1 MSEVNIQPITEQDH
15 AWVRQ
20 FAIAQWGANIVIG
33 HGVAYELDKQPG
45 FIATK
50 HGERVGLITY
60 HIEGRECEIVSIDSL
75 HEGLGVGTLLI
86 EAVKQ
91 VALQAG
97 CTRLWLITTNDNL
110 HALRFYQKRGFML
123 VAVHRHAVE
132 QSRKLKPEIPLYG
145 NDGIPIRD
153 EIELEMLLNQDKI

>member
-1 MSEVNIQPITEQDH
+1 MPEVIIQPITDQDR

-20 FAIAQWGANIVIG
+20 FAIVHWGANIVAG
-33 HGVAYELDKQPG
+33 HGITYELDKQPG

-50 HGERVGLITY
+50 NGERVGLITY
-60 HIEGRECEIVSIDSL
+60 HIEGSECEIVSIDSL
-75 HEGLGVGTLLI
+75 HEGQSIGTKLI

-123 VAVHRHAVE
+123 VAVHRNAVE
-132 QSRKLKPEIPLYG
+132 QLRKLKPEIPLYG